1 MKIESPSQSQSK
13 QNWTS
18 DTSESEDNLRANR
31 EKWTHKLGS
40 LTTQLDLAKPGS
52 GISIKSGDS
61 SISIL
66 GICLPKQSLT
76 FSDGW
81 LRGNDATGVYAV
93 NDARKLKTSGLWRLQ
108 STWCPSNDIDN
119 SITAELILSSETLR
133 EKSDGCLAVECSF
146 LATSA
151 QTGRWS
157 NNSFQWERETLGS
170 REYWSQNTGQTV
182 LVQCFV
188 FQLACFEHTIALF
201 TRSDEI
207 HHTALT
213 STPAKAC
220 HSPAAHQH
228 VLKSYFFPT
237 IIEKGVLHRGR
248 ILAVLGPSQ
257 AEKDWSKAAAEAFA
271 HQPPLLQ

>member
-1 MKIESPSQSQSK
+1 MSA
-13 QNWTS
+13 
-18 DTSESEDNLRANR
+18 SEDNLRANGLG
-31 EKWTHKLGS
+31 WTHKLGS
-40 LTTQLDLAKPGS
+40 LTAQLDLEEPGS
-52 GISIKSGDS
+52 GIFIKSGDS

-66 GICLPKQSLT
+66 GICLPKQALA

-81 LRGNDATGVYAV
+81 VRGNDATGVYAI
-93 NDARKLKTSGLWRLQ
+93 NDARQLKISGLWRLQ
-108 STWCPSNDIDN
+108 GTWVPKKDRDN

-133 EKSDGCLAVECSF
+133 EKSDGSLAVECSF

-151 QTGRWS
+151 QTGSWS
-157 NNSFQWERETLGS
+157 TNSFHWEQDSLGS

-182 LVQCFV
+182 TVQSFV
-188 FQLACFEHTIALF
+188 FQLPGCEHTLALF

-207 HHTALT
+207 HHITMT
-213 STPAKAC
+213 SI
-220 HSPAAHQH
+220 PAAGSDGPVAYKH

-248 ILAVLGPSQ
+248 IVAVLGPSQ
-257 AEKDWSKAAAEAFA
+257 SEKDWCAAAAKAFA

>member
-1 MKIESPSQSQSK
+1 MKIESPPPSTK
-13 QNWTS
+13 NRTS
-18 DTSESEDNLRANR
+18 DTSASKEHLQANPKER
-31 EKWTHKLGS
+31 THKLGS
-40 LTTQLDLAKPGS
+40 LTTQLDLEKPGS
-52 GISIKSGDS
+52 GISIKSGES

-66 GICLPKQSLT
+66 GICLPKQTLS

-81 LRGNDATGVYAV
+81 FRGNDATGVYAV
-93 NDARKLKTSGLWRLQ
+93 NDARQLQTSGLWRLQ
-108 STWCPSNDIDN
+108 GTWCPLSDIEN

-133 EKSDGCLAVECSF
+133 EKSDGSLAVENSF

-157 NNSFQWERETLGS
+157 TNSFHWERETLGS
-170 REYWSQNTGQTV
+170 REYWSKKSGQTIT
-182 LVQCFV
+182 VQCFV
-188 FQLACFEHTIALF
+188 FQLPGFEHTIALF

-213 STPAKAC
+213 S
-220 HSPAAHQH
+220 SPAGDCDGSATHKY

-257 AEKDWSKAAAEAFA
+257 SEKDWCTAAAEAFA

>member
-1 MKIESPSQSQSK
+1 MKIESPSPSK
-13 QNWTS
+13 KNRIS
-18 DTSESEDNLRANR
+18 DTIASEDNLQANR

-40 LTTQLDLAKPGS
+40 LTTQLDLEKPRS
-52 GISIKSGDS
+52 GISIKSDDS

-66 GICLPKQSLT
+66 GICLPKQSFT

-81 LRGNDATGVYAV
+81 FRGNDATGVYAV
-93 NDARKLKTSGLWRLQ
+93 NDARQLQTSGLWRLQ
-108 STWCPSNDIDN
+108 GTWCPLHDIDD

-133 EKSDGCLAVECSF
+133 EKSDGSLAVECSF
-146 LATSA
+146 AATSA

-157 NNSFQWERETLGS
+157 TNSFQWEQKRLGS
-170 REYWSQNTGQTV
+170 REYWSQNAGQTV
-182 LVQCFV
+182 TVQCFV
-188 FQLACFEHTIALF
+188 FQLAGFERTIALF

-207 HHTALT
+207 HHTTLT

-220 HSPAAHQH
+220 HSPAAHKH
-228 VLKSYFFPT
+228 VLKSHFFPT

-257 AEKDWSKAAAEAFA
+257 SEKDWCTVAAKAFA
-271 HQPPLLQ
+271 QQPSLLQ

>member
-1 MKIESPSQSQSK
+1 MKIKSPSPSK
-13 QNWTS
+13 KIRIS
-18 DTSESEDNLRANR
+18 DTIASEDNLRSNR

-40 LTTQLDLAKPGS
+40 LTTQLDLEKPHL
-52 GISIKSGDS
+52 GISIKSDDS

-66 GICLPKQSLT
+66 GICLPKQSFT

-81 LRGNDATGVYAV
+81 FRGNDATAVYAV
-93 NDARKLKTSGLWRLQ
+93 NDARQLQTSGLWRLQ
-108 STWCPSNDIDN
+108 GTWCPFNDRDD

-133 EKSDGCLAVECSF
+133 ERSDGSLAVECSF
-146 LATSA
+146 AATSA

-157 NNSFQWERETLGS
+157 TNSFQWERKTLGS

-182 LVQCFV
+182 TVQCFV
-188 FQLACFEHTIALF
+188 FQLAGFEHAIALF

-207 HHTALT
+207 HHTTLT
-213 STPAKAC
+213 STPARAC
-220 HSPAAHQH
+220 HGQAAHKH
-228 VLKSYFFPT
+228 MLKSYFFPT

-257 AEKDWSKAAAEAFA
+257 SEKDWCTVVAKAFA
-271 HQPPLLQ
+271 QQPPLLQ